1 MPSLVVS
8 TQFSLLQKEVEGS
21 LSKSQNQKQIAQQ
34 AVNVLAK
41 FDAAKMPLVTSQP
54 HQQTTKGYI
63 YFDFL
68 VSSVLKVIYPSV
80 HRVLAL
86 RGGNI

>member
-1 MPSLVVS
+1 MAVCLDRWLPVFLAGCGLLATPPSPS
-8 TQFSLLQKEVEGS
+8 
-21 LSKSQNQKQIAQQ
+21 AQQ